1 MMGNMQETK
10 PKNNAKPE
18 PLGVFYVPCKKRLSL
33 LLTCIMKQ
41 TIKEKKNDTFKPHI
55 VEVKVN

>member
-10 PKNNAKPE
+10 PKNNTKPE

-33 LLTCIMKQ
+33 PLTCIIETDDQ
-41 TIKEKKNDTFKPHI
+41 GEKE
-55 VEVKVN
+55 